1 MNADHA
7 DSIAAMAMHYIGLD
21 AIDSAQM
28 TSLDRLGFGI
38 ALTRKGQKMRMRMPF
53 PRAAL
58 DRADVKNLVIEMSK
72 ASLLIYSELFFYL
85 SRAFLLDIVQHIV
98 TTERFSTIA
107 GECGGGQSV
116 PRGAR
121 GRRKV

>member
-7 DSIAAMAMHYIGLD
+7 DSIAAMAMHYIGLA
-21 AIDSAQM
+21 AIDTAQM

-58 DRADVKNLVIEMSK
+58 DSADVKNLVVEMSK
-72 ASLLIYSELFFYL
+72 ASIFIYSALFCF
-85 SRAFLLDIVQHIV
+85 
-98 TTERFSTIA
+98 T
-107 GECGGGQSV
+107 
-116 PRGAR
+116 
-121 GRRKV
+121 